1 MNKNDWTI
9 IYHTA
14 DSSLC
19 PHIHSSFYEKSNP
32 SANILH
38 ADGREYFLPTP
49 YSSYKV
55 KDVNYNIEVDFSKMA
70 LHDSN
75 GDELRS
81 MLVRNHDKF
90 LRNWLKDNFHM
101 ITTNNV
107 AFFEWDVLLNKELPH
122 IKIEGFNCWSQAK
135 IRDVSSKNYA
145 NKKTKFLGYCKEALK
160 YEKNI
165 ERFVAPFAGFYTTK
179 DFIEQI
185 ISSKYDYLY
194 ELDIFCEVRMS
205 ILTYLTNVKLETN
218 RTIFNGDAI
227 LTIAKRA
234 LELDQKYKNENE
246 VPIGCFHP
254 IKQKII

>member
-14 DSSLC
+14 DSSVC

-32 SANILH
+32 SANILY
-38 ADGREYFLPTP
+38 ADGREYFLPAP

-55 KDVNYNIEVDFSKMA
+55 KDVNSNVEIDFSKMA
-70 LHDSN
+70 LHDSCR
-75 GDELRS
+75 DKLRHI
-81 MLVRNHDKF
+81 LVRNHDKF

-107 AFFEWDVLLNKELPH
+107 AFFEWDVLLNKELPN
-122 IKIEGFNCWSQAK
+122 IRIEGFNAWTAGWVKNLKWS
-135 IRDVSSKNYA
+135 
-145 NKKTKFLGYCKEALK
+145 YCEETLK

-194 ELDIFCEVRMS
+194 ELDMFCEVRMS
-205 ILTYLTNVKLETN
+205 ILTYLTNVKPETD
-218 RTIFNGDAI
+218 RTIFTRDAI
-227 LTIAKRA
+227 MSIAKRA
-234 LELDQKYKNENE
+234 LELNQKYKNENE